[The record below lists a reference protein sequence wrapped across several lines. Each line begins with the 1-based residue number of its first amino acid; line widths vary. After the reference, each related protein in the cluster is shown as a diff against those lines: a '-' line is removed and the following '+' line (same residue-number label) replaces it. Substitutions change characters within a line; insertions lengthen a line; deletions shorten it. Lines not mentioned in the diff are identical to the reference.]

1 MVDLLAALSAL
12 LMADP
17 AVAALVGTGA
27 NARVFAGELPAAQ
40 TAHMP
45 RTAIVLALSGGPSL
59 TGRSFVEADT
69 QRVDLFAYGR
79 SLREA
84 EQLRFAASA
93 AMRRMRR
100 GVWAGVLIHW
110 VQSTGG
116 VTSSRDPALAWPRA
130 FQSFQVFHALEPAA

>member
-12 LMADP
+12 LKADP
-17 AVAALVGTGA
+17 AVTALIGTGA
-27 NARVFAGELPAAQ
+27 NARVFAGELRAAQ
-40 TAHMP
+40 TVHMP
-45 RTAIVLALSGGPSL
+45 RTAIVLSLSGGPSL

-69 QRVDLFAYGR
+69 QRVDLFAYGA

-100 GVWAGVLIHW
+100 GVWAGV
-110 VQSTGG
+110 
-116 VTSSRDPALAWPRA
+116 
-130 FQSFQVFHALEPAA
+130 